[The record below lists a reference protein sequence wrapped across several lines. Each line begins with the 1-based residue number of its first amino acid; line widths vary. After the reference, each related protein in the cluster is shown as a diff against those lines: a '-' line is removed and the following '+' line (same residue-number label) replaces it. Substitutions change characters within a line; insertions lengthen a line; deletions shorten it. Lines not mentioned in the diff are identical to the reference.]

1 MKHIYMFFAVL
12 AICTT
17 AFAQL
22 PNGSIAPD
30 FTATDI
36 DGVEWNLYDLLDEG
50 NTVILDFYATWCGP
64 CWGYKETGILD
75 DLWNTF
81 GAEGT
86 GDLYVFSLESDDAT
100 TDADLHGNGPNTI
113 GDWVSGTPFPMFDN
127 MSNVFDL
134 YGNTYYPT
142 IYTVCPDGVLNE
154 ATGEYEYT
162 LVESGQASFDGHVAA
177 AFMDC
182 ANSIT
187 GPAPLMSYNG
197 ETSSCG
203 GGEWS
208 ASASVTNLG
217 SEDVIAMTFS
227 VNLNGDA
234 QSDVNWEGVLSNGG
248 NQTVDLGSYTDIGTF
263 DYTLIAVNGSDW
275 NAEDAVSI
283 VGSTEATSYVQ
294 VRILTDNWPEET
306 SWTIETSDGAYIDGI
321 AEGSL
326 AGQTDTEFTWDVALD
341 LNECY
346 VFTIGDA
353 YGDGLNSS
361 QWGNYDDGTCSI
373 VSMDG
378 MTEVG
383 VVFSYNGATDADF
396 AELVAGMEVTSVTG
410 ITENDLTSSVNVFPN
425 PVTDN
430 TTLSFS
436 AAEAGNASVVVY
448 NLIGEKVID
457 MNLGNIAA
465 GTQSIQLDFAS
476 LEAGIYLINLTAGNE
491 TSTLR
496 VTNAQ

>member
-1 MKHIYMFFAVL
+1 
-12 AICTT
+12 
-17 AFAQL
+17 
-22 PNGSIAPD
+22 
-30 FTATDI
+30 
-36 DGVEWNLYDLLDEG
+36 
-50 NTVILDFYATWCGP
+50 
-64 CWGYKETGILD
+64 
-75 DLWNTF
+75 
-81 GAEGT
+81 
-86 GDLYVFSLESDDAT
+86 
-100 TDADLHGNGPNTI
+100 
-113 GDWVSGTPFPMFDN
+113 
-127 MSNVFDL
+127 
-134 YGNTYYPT
+134 
-142 IYTVCPDGVLNE
+142 
-154 ATGEYEYT
+154 
-162 LVESGQASFDGHVAA
+162 
-177 AFMDC
+177 
-182 ANSIT
+182 
-187 GPAPLMSYNG
+187 
-197 ETSSCG
+197 
-203 GGEWS
+203 
-208 ASASVTNLG
+208 
-217 SEDVIAMTFS
+217 MTFS
-227 VNLNGDA
+227 VNLNGVA

-248 NQTVDLGSYTDIGTF
+248 DETVDLGSYTDIGTF

-283 VGSTEATSYVQ
+283 VGSTEATSYIQ
-294 VRILTDNWPEET
+294 VRITTDNWPEET
-306 SWTIETSDGAYIDGI
+306 SWVIEGSDGSFIDGI

-326 AGQTDTEFTWDVALD
+326 AGQTSTEFAWDVALD
-341 LNECY
+341 INECY
-346 VFTIGDA
+346 VFTIYDA

-361 QWGNYDDGTCSI
+361 QWGNYADGSCSV

-378 MTEVG
+378 MTDVS
-383 VVFSYNGATDADF
+383 VVVSYDGSSDADF

-410 ITENDLTSSVNVFPN
+410 ITENDLTSSVIVFPN

>member
-1 MKHIYMFFAVL
+1 
-12 AICTT
+12 
-17 AFAQL
+17 
-22 PNGSIAPD
+22 
-30 FTATDI
+30 
-36 DGVEWNLYDLLDEG
+36 
-50 NTVILDFYATWCGP
+50 
-64 CWGYKETGILD
+64 
-75 DLWNTF
+75 
-81 GAEGT
+81 
-86 GDLYVFSLESDDAT
+86 
-100 TDADLHGNGPNTI
+100 
-113 GDWVSGTPFPMFDN
+113 
-127 MSNVFDL
+127 
-134 YGNTYYPT
+134 
-142 IYTVCPDGVLNE
+142 
-154 ATGEYEYT
+154 
-162 LVESGQASFDGHVAA
+162 
-177 AFMDC
+177 
-182 ANSIT
+182 
-187 GPAPLMSYNG
+187 
-197 ETSSCG
+197 
-203 GGEWS
+203 
-208 ASASVTNLG
+208 
-217 SEDVIAMTFS
+217 MTFA
-227 VNLNGDA
+227 VNLNGVA

-248 NQTVDLGSYTDIGTF
+248 DETVDLGSYTDIGTF

-294 VRILTDNWPEET
+294 VRITTDNWPEET
-306 SWTIETSDGAYIDGI
+306 GWTIESASGMYIDGI
-321 AEGSL
+321 GTGDL
-326 AGQTDTEFTWDVALD
+326 AGQADTEFAWDVALD
-341 LNECY
+341 INECY
-346 VFTIGDA
+346 VFTITDA

-361 QWGNYDDGTCSI
+361 QWGNYADGSCSV

-383 VVFSYNGATDADF
+383 VVVSYDGATDADF
-396 AELVAGMEVTSVTG
+396 AELIAGMEVTSVTG
-410 ITENDLTSSVNVFPN
+410 ITENDLTSSVIVFPN

>member
-22 PNGSIAPD
+22 PDGSIAPD

-36 DGVEWNLYDLLDEG
+36 NGDEWNLYDLLDEG

-64 CWGYKETGILD
+64 CWNYKETGILE

-81 GAEGT
+81 GPEGT
-86 GDLYVFSLESDDAT
+86 GDLYVFALESDDAT
-100 TDADLHGNGPNTI
+100 TNADLHGTGPNTT
-113 GDWVSGTPFPMFDN
+113 GDWVTGTPFPMFDN

-142 IYTVCPDGVLNE
+142 IYTICPDPVDGGY
-154 ATGEYEYT
+154 A
-162 LVESGQASFDGHVAA
+162 LVESGQASFDGHVSA

-182 ANSIT
+182 ENSIT
-187 GPAPLMSYNG
+187 GAAPLVSYNG

-203 GGEWS
+203 GGEWN
-208 ASASVTNLG
+208 ASAAVTNLG
-217 SEDVIAMTFS
+217 SEDVTAMTFS
-227 VNLNGDA
+227 VNLNGVA

-248 NQTVDLGSYTDIGTF
+248 NETVDLGSYTDIGTF

-294 VRILTDNWPEET
+294 VRITTDNWPEET
-306 SWTIETSDGAYIDGI
+306 GWTIESATGMYIDGI
-321 AEGSL
+321 GTGDL
-326 AGQTDTEFTWDVALD
+326 ANQADTEFTWDVALNLD
-341 LNECY
+341 ECY
-346 VFTIGDA
+346 VFTITDA

-361 QWGNYDDGTCSI
+361 QWGNYADGSCSV

-378 MTEVG
+378 MTDVS
-383 VVFSYNGATDADF
+383 VVVSYDGATDADF
-396 AELVAGMEVTSVTG
+396 AELVAGMEVTSVTR

-425 PVTDN
+425 PFSDN
-430 TTLSFS
+430 TTLAFS
-436 AAEAGNASVVVY
+436 ATEAGNASVVVY
-448 NLIGEKVID
+448 NLIGEKVIE

-476 LEAGIYLINLTAGNE
+476 LETGIYLINLTAGNE